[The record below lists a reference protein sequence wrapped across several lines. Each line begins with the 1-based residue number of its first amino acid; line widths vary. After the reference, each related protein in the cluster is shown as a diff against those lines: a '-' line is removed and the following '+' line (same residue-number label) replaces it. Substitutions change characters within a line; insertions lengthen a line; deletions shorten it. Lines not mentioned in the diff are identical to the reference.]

1 MLTIFIILSILVPI
15 NLYLIFVWAPPVNW
29 PGEKGLVLGQIQK
42 IFYYHV
48 SSAWLMML
56 SLFLAL
62 VFSIYYLRTKDLK
75 FDILSYV
82 SVKLG
87 LLFGTIALITGSI
100 WAKPAWGVFW
110 TWDPRL
116 TTMAITILYY
126 FGYTAFRNMLND
138 DIESRARISSYIAI
152 IGFINIP
159 LTFISIRIWRSVHP
173 IVIQGSSEGFNMSSE
188 ITFVLLFSLLTI
200 SLLFAILF
208 YLTYKADYLE
218 LKRRL
223 NT

>member
-1 MLTIFIILSILVPI
+1 MKIFFFLIFILIPI
-15 NLYLIFVWAPPVNW
+15 NLFLIFIWAPPVNW
-29 PGEKGLVLGQIQK
+29 PGEKGLILGHIQK

-62 VFSIYYLRTKDLK
+62 IFSIYYLKTRNLK
-75 FDILSYV
+75 YDILSAV

-87 LLFGTIALITGSI
+87 LLFGIISTIMGSI

-126 FGYTAFRNMLND
+126 FGYIAFRNMLND
-138 DIESRARISSYIAI
+138 DIETRAKISSYIAI
-152 IGFINIP
+152 IGFINVP
-159 LTFISIRIWRSVHP
+159 LTFISIRIWRSLHP
-173 IVIQGSSEGFNMSSE
+173 IVIEGRSEKFNMSPE
-188 ITFVLLFSLLTI
+188 IVYVLMFSLFTL
-200 SLLFAILF
+200 SLLFIILF
-208 YLTYKADYLE
+208 YLTYKIDHYE
-218 LKRRL
+218 LKRSL
-223 NT
+223 K

>member
-1 MLTIFIILSILVPI
+1 MKILFFLIFILIPI
-15 NLYLIFVWAPPVNW
+15 NLFLIFIWAPPVNW
-29 PGEKGLVLGQIQK
+29 PGEKGLILGHIQK

-62 VFSIYYLRTKDLK
+62 IFSIYYLKTRNLK
-75 FDILSYV
+75 YDILSAV

-87 LLFGTIALITGSI
+87 LLFGIISTIMGSI

-126 FGYTAFRNMLND
+126 FGYIAFRNMLND
-138 DIESRARISSYIAI
+138 DIETRAKISSYIAI
-152 IGFINIP
+152 IGFINVP
-159 LTFISIRIWRSVHP
+159 LTFISIRIWRSLHP
-173 IVIQGSSEGFNMSSE
+173 IVIEGRSEKFNMSPE
-188 ITFVLLFSLLTI
+188 IVYVLMFSLFTL
-200 SLLFAILF
+200 SLLFIILF
-208 YLTYKADYLE
+208 YLTYKIDHYE
-218 LKRRL
+218 LKRSL
-223 NT
+223 K

>member
-1 MLTIFIILSILVPI
+1 MFILLLILFILVPI
-15 NLYLIFVWAPPVNW
+15 NLYLIFIWAPPVNW
-29 PGEKGLVLGQIQK
+29 PGENGLVLGQIQK

-48 SSAWLMML
+48 SSAWFMML
-56 SLFLAL
+56 SLSLAL
-62 VFSIYYLRTKDLK
+62 IFSIYYLRRKDLR

-82 SVKLG
+82 SIKLG
-87 LLFGTIALITGSI
+87 LLFGIIALITGSI

-138 DIESRARISSYIAI
+138 DIESRAKISSYIAI

-159 LTFISIRIWRSVHP
+159 L
-173 IVIQGSSEGFNMSSE
+173 
-188 ITFVLLFSLLTI
+188 
-200 SLLFAILF
+200 
-208 YLTYKADYLE
+208 K
-218 LKRRL
+218 
-223 NT
+223 